1 MDSTIRRRCLAHV
14 ARSRI
19 LGLRHTSTTT
29 TSTTATTTTPP
40 PPRARY
46 AMPSKPTTQSHKPKP
61 SPPPTQKATEEIIP
75 PKPIALQRYHISTP
89 PTPTQQTYATRYF
102 QNPATPPLHLWTA
115 AKFSQI
121 PRSPYPEVCFVGRSN
136 VGKSSLLNAVFGR
149 PKEKIVRVSGKAGHT
164 KTLNAFGVGGVVR
177 DIAAKDAIKQLS
189 SGALIVVDTP
199 GYGYHSRQEWG
210 PEINKFFEKRK
221 QLRKVFILIDALH
234 GVKARDLVLLK
245 HFEDNGIAYQI
256 ILSKVDRI
264 VMVDSKSPG
273 AEKLTRLVKKLDKVY
288 EEVEEQLKELDLGQR
303 QKKRDI
309 LAASAEKQ
317 IKGLQGWGGGAKI
330 GIEAVRWAVLKACG
344 LDCDEQ
350 GNRRVVEGLEMLGE
364 EEEDEEVVAWKPQN

>member
-1 MDSTIRRRCLAHV
+1 MDSVIR
-14 ARSRI
+14 RSRI

-29 TSTTATTTTPP
+29 IAP

-46 AMPSKPTTQSHKPKP
+46 AMPSKPTTKPPLTTKP
-61 SPPPTQKATEEIIP
+61 QPSSPPTQKATEELIP
-75 PKPIALQRYHISTP
+75 PKPVALQRYHISTP

-102 QNPATPPLHLWTA
+102 QDPSTPPLHLWTA

-149 PKEKIVRVSGKAGHT
+149 PKERIVRVSGKAGHT

-177 DIAAKDAIKQLS
+177 DTAAKEAIKQLS
-189 SGALIVVDTP
+189 SGALVVVDTP

-245 HFEDNGIAYQI
+245 HFEDNGISYQI

-288 EEVEEQLKELDLGQR
+288 EEVEEQLKSLDLGQR
-303 QKKRDI
+303 QKKRDV

-364 EEEDEEVVAWKPQN
+364 EEEDEKIVAWKPQN

>member
-1 MDSTIRRRCLAHV
+1 MDSIVRRRCLAHL

-19 LGLRHTSTTT
+19 LGLRYTSTTT
-29 TSTTATTTTPP
+29 TTTTPP
-40 PPRARY
+40 SARPDL
-46 AMPSKPTTQSHKPKP
+46 ASSKTTSAVTAAP
-61 SPPPTQKATEEIIP
+61 SPSRPKHVSAPKTEDITP
-75 PKPIALQRYHISTP
+75 PKPVDLQRYHISDP
-89 PTPTQQTYATRYF
+89 PTPVQQTFATRYF
-102 QNPATPPLHLWTA
+102 QAPSTPPIHLWTA
-115 AKFSQI
+115 AKFSTI

-149 PKEKIVRVSGKAGHT
+149 PKEKIARVSSKAGHT
-164 KTLNAFGVGGVVR
+164 KTLNAFGVGGVNR
-177 DIAAKDAIKQLS
+177 DTAAREPLKQLS
-189 SGALIVVDTP
+189 SGALVVVDTP
-199 GYGYHSRQEWG
+199 GYGFHSRQEWG

-221 QLRKVFILIDALH
+221 QLRKVFILIDAVH
-234 GVKARDLVLLK
+234 GVKSRDLVLLQ
-245 HFEDNGIAYQI
+245 HFEDNGIPYQI

-264 VMVDSKSPG
+264 VMTDSKSPG

-288 EEVEEQLKELDLGQR
+288 EEVEEQLRTLDQGQR
-303 QKKRDI
+303 PKKRDL

-350 GNRRVVEGLEMLGE
+350 GNRRMVEGLEIQGE
-364 EEEDEEVVAWKPQN
+364 EEEDEEVVAWKPQR

>member
-1 MDSTIRRRCLAHV
+1 MDLFVRQRCLAHV
-14 ARSRI
+14 TRSRI
-19 LGLRHTSTTT
+19 LRLRHAST
-29 TSTTATTTTPP
+29 ATTTPP
-40 PPRARY
+40 PPTRQTP
-46 AMPSKPTTQSHKPKP
+46 PSASPPTTSS
-61 SPPPTQKATEEIIP
+61 SPAPAKDITP
-75 PKPIALQRYHISTP
+75 PKPIALQRYHVSTP
-89 PTPTQQTYATRYF
+89 PTSTQQTYATRYF
-102 QNPATPPLHLWTA
+102 QNPSSPPLHLWTA

-149 PKEKIVRVSGKAGHT
+149 PKEKIARVSSKAGHT
-164 KTLNAFGVGGVVR
+164 KTLNAFGVGGNSR
-177 DIAAKDAIKQLS
+177 DVAAKEALKQLQQ
-189 SGALIVVDTP
+189 GALVVVDTP

-221 QLRKVFILIDALH
+221 QLRMVFLLIDALH
-234 GVKARDLVLLK
+234 GVKPRDLVLLQ
-245 HFEDNGIAYQI
+245 HFEMQGIPYQI

-264 VMVDSKSPG
+264 VMTDSKVPG
-273 AEKLTRLVKKLDKVY
+273 PEKLGRQVAKLDKVY
-288 EEVEEQLKELDLGQR
+288 EEIEEQLATLDQGKR
-303 QKKRDI
+303 RKKRDV

-350 GNRRVVEGLEMLGE
+350 GQRRVVESFQIQDE
-364 EEEDEEVVAWKPQN
+364 EEGDEEVVAWRPQN

>member
-1 MDSTIRRRCLAHV
+1 MDSLVRRRCLAHI

-19 LGLRHTSTTT
+19 LGLRHTSTA
-29 TSTTATTTTPP
+29 TSTTSPPSRHNLPPAASPTTTLRP
-40 PPRARY
+40 
-46 AMPSKPTTQSHKPKP
+46 KPTP
-61 SPPPTQKATEEIIP
+61 SSSTATKDIVP
-75 PKPIALQRYHISTP
+75 PKPVDLQRYHVSSP
-89 PTPTQQTYATRYF
+89 PTPVQQTYTTRYF
-102 QNPATPPLHLWTA
+102 QNPSSPPIHLWTA
-115 AKFSQI
+115 AKFSTI

-149 PKEKIVRVSGKAGHT
+149 PKEKIARVSSKAGHT
-164 KTLNAFGVGGVVR
+164 KTLNAFGVGGSQR
-177 DIAAKDAIKQLS
+177 DNAAKEPLKQLMQ
-189 SGALIVVDTP
+189 GALVVVDTP

-221 QLRKVFILIDALH
+221 QLRKVFLLIDALH
-234 GVKARDLVLLK
+234 GIKPRDLVLLQ
-245 HFEDNGIAYQI
+245 HFEQQGIDYQI

-264 VMVDSKSPG
+264 VMTDSKVPG
-273 AEKLTRLVKKLDKVY
+273 AEKLTRNVGKLDRIY
-288 EEVEEQLKELDLGQR
+288 QEVEEQLATLDEGKR
-303 QKKRDI
+303 KKKRDV

-350 GNRRVVEGLEMLGE
+350 GNRRIVEGLEIQDE
-364 EEEDEEVVAWKPQN
+364 EEGDEEVVAWRPQN